1 MKTHLEST
9 LLAIG
14 QVLVWALLILAPGL
28 ISYLIVPEGGM
39 HTSFFALA
47 FFMIAPM
54 AVIYLIN
61 FYLLVPLLFFRKYY
75 LLYSLAAI
83 MLIMAG
89 NYNFWLADV
98 SELEVLARMG
108 FYTYLVVNVVIN
120 ALVTLA
126 ALGLRYFLRTYQLQS
141 QYEENKRKMAEAEL
155 HWLKNQLNPHFL
167 FNSLNNIS
175 SLTQIDPDLAQESI
189 AQLSDLLRY
198 ALYESNKPWVPLSG
212 EIEFMS
218 NYISLMRL
226 RCSSTTQVEV
236 DILDASSVPSLPD
249 IPPLLFISFI
259 ENAFKHGVSNNQ
271 PSSIRIHLSCEGE
284 TILFRCSNTNLPKTT
299 CDHSGSGIGL
309 ENTRRRLELCYPDA
323 YVWHQRIENGVYY
336 IEVKLN

>member
-1 MKTHLEST
+1 MNSHLESI
-9 LLAIG
+9 LLAVG

-28 ISYLIVPEGGM
+28 IGYLIVPEGGM
-39 HTSFFALA
+39 HSSFFALS

-54 AVIYLIN
+54 AIVYLIN
-61 FYLLVPLLFFRKYY
+61 FYLLVPLLFFRKHYWSY
-75 LLYSLAAI
+75 ALAVVGLIAI
-83 MLIMAG
+83 G
-89 NYNFWLADV
+89 NYNYWLADV
-98 SELEVLARMG
+98 SQLEVLARVG
-108 FYTYLVVNVVIN
+108 FYTYWVVNVVIY
-120 ALVTLA
+120 AIVTLA
-126 ALGLRYFLRTYQLQS
+126 ALGLRYYLRTRQLQT

-155 HWLKNQLNPHFL
+155 NWLKNQLNPHFL

-198 ALYESNKPWVPLSG
+198 ALYESNKPRVPLAG
-212 EIEFMS
+212 EIDFMN

-236 DILDASSVPSLPD
+236 DLLEHTTAPALPD

-271 PSSIRIHLSCEGE
+271 PSSIRISLSCEGE
-284 TILFRCSNTNLPKTT
+284 TVKFSCSNTNLPKTT
-299 CDHSGSGIGL
+299 HDRSGSGIGL
-309 ENTRRRLELCYPDA
+309 ENTRRRLDLCYPGA
-323 YVWHQRIENGVYY
+323 YTWNQRIEDGIYN
-336 IEVKLN
+336 IEVVLN